1 MTKILITG
9 TYTSLNNGTMAMVV
23 STVKALRKSI
33 SDACFVLLSNCPET
47 DKKRYEQYR
56 INVVE
61 RIWRR
66 GEKGVKS
73 QLLCLM
79 VYALLSLF
87 RCVMWRVYKF
97 FNLNLKLKGTLGE
110 YVTADAIIDLSG
122 DSLSD
127 DYGTL
132 PLCEILYSILLG
144 IIVKKPVIIYA
155 QSIGPFKKQLTRT
168 LTKFIL
174 NRVNM
179 ITVREKIT
187 KNYLQEFGINKPSI
201 YLTADSAFLLESA
214 SVKTVDKIL
223 MREGLAENNKI
234 RIGIS
239 PSRIIHRWSFLESK
253 SLEEKHERYIELM
266 AEITDY
272 LIEKLNATVILIPH
286 VMIPNNDDRVTSKE
300 IYERVKNKHDVK
312 LIMNEYT
319 AEEMKGII
327 GRCDMFIGCRMHATI
342 ASTSTC
348 IPTISIAYSHK
359 THGIIGEM
367 LGQEEFVVDVRN
379 SSFDSLLSGI
389 LSKIDILWSEREHV
403 KVNLRQKIKEIQNS
417 ALYNAELTANLIKSS
432 GGTG

>member
-33 SDACFVLLSNCPET
+33 SDARFVLLSNCPET
-47 DKKRYEQYR
+47 DKKRYEQHR
-56 INVVE
+56 IKVVE
-61 RIWRR
+61 RIWKRD
-66 GEKGVKS
+66 EKRSKS
-73 QLLCLM
+73 HLLCLM

-97 FNLNLKLKGTLGE
+97 FNLNLKLKGTIGE

-132 PLCEILYSILLG
+132 PLCEILYSILFG

-155 QSIGPFKKQLTRT
+155 QSIGPFKTPLTRT
-168 LTKFIL
+168 LAKFIL

-187 KNYLQEFGINKPSI
+187 KNYLQKFGINKPPI
-201 YLTADSAFLLESA
+201 YLTADSAFLLEPA

-223 MREGLAENNKI
+223 IREGLAENNKI

-239 PSRIIHRWSFLESK
+239 PNRIIHRWSFPESK
-253 SLEEKHERYIELM
+253 CLKEKHKRYIELM

-286 VMIPNNDDRVTSKE
+286 VMIPNNDDRTTSKE
-300 IYERVKNKHDVK
+300 IYEKLRNKHDVK

-327 GRCDMFIGCRMHATI
+327 GRCDMFIGCRMHAII

-348 IPTISIAYSHK
+348 VPTIAMAYSHK

-379 SSFDSLLSGI
+379 LYFDSLLSEI
-389 LSKIDILWSEREHV
+389 LSKIDILWLERDRVRE
-403 KVNLRQKIKEIQNS
+403 NLRQKIKEIQKRAS
-417 ALYNAELTANLIKSS
+417 YNVELTVNLIKSS
-432 GGTG
+432 GGNY